1 MQMAPMTITK
11 YWALIYPY
19 DTPLGLNWF
28 LNGWKLKRIEST
40 PINRPGR
47 EWYVIA

>member
-28 LNGWKLKRIEST
+28 VNGWLEAQANRINT
-40 PINRPGR
+40 YKQAWP
-47 EWYVIA
+47 